1 MSTVIV
7 TGGTRGI
14 GLAICEKLLED
25 GYKVIATGRNPS
37 EDDKLSSPNISYQ
50 SLELTSEAS
59 IRKFCEVISNV
70 SSLSG
75 LVNNA
80 GINIIKP
87 YAEITDENFDQVIS
101 TNLKASFVLS
111 RAVVKKLQ
119 SSQSHGRIVHIGSIW
134 SVISK
139 SGRASYSASKSALIG
154 LTRAMSAELASQG
167 ILVNMVSPGFV
178 NTELTARSLTPE
190 ETKSLTSQVPI
201 NRMAEPREIA
211 EVVEFLL
218 SKRNSYISGQNIVVD
233 GGFSHV

>member
-37 EDDKLSSPNISYQ
+37 KDDKLSSPNISYQ
-50 SLELTSEAS
+50 SLELTSQVS
-59 IRKFCEVISNV
+59 IQKFCEVISNV
-70 SSLSG
+70 PSLSG

-80 GINIIKP
+80 GINIIEP
-87 YAEITDENFDQVIS
+87 FAEITDENFEQVIS
-101 TNLKASFVLS
+101 TNLKASFIIS
-111 RAVVKKLQ
+111 RAVVEKLQ

-190 ETKSLTSQVPI
+190 ETKALTSLTRKARS
-201 NRMAEPREIA
+201 
-211 EVVEFLL
+211 EFV
-218 SKRNSYISGQNIVVD
+218 YEGQRVTCLIQPK
-233 GGFSHV
+233 